1 MKNNSQHQVQ
11 IDQNRKNIQDQ
22 KFRSLNTKTKHLKQK
37 KMEFTPRSK
46 MSYVAVAAF
55 GLVLLN
61 GVSFVAPNVPK
72 SLMPQCLASM
82 EMWRNG
88 TN

>member
-1 MKNNSQHQVQ
+1 
-11 IDQNRKNIQDQ
+11 
-22 KFRSLNTKTKHLKQK
+22 
-37 KMEFTPRSK
+37 
-46 MSYVAVAAF
+46 MSCAVAVAAF

-61 GVSFVAPNVPK
+61 GVNFVAPNVPK

-88 TN
+88 EIRHLKRIN